1 MPSQFIQRSFQIEC
15 PPANNCGNNTFTPM
29 QTSGN
34 DEEWTQGKQTR
45 ALTERELA
53 LDGNYSANIDMLS
66 FYRLT
71 Q

>member
-1 MPSQFIQRSFQIEC
+1 
-15 PPANNCGNNTFTPM
+15 M